1 MKTDT
6 HATSD
11 AATPTE
17 DRVIPRSSE
26 GSTDFVARERRGY
39 PANLS
44 DTYMTSYD
52 CERCGLSDSDFSR
65 GPATC
70 RRCGSHVQTFEM

>member
-6 HATSD
+6 HDTSE
-11 AATPTE
+11 AATPSE
-17 DRVIPRSSE
+17 DRVTPRSPE
-26 GSTDFVARERRGY
+26 WSTDFVARARRGY
-39 PANLS
+39 PVNPT